1 MKFDTQFN
9 RLGVSGAKSVP
20 GSGMKDTYKMH
31 VDPDGKRELKK
42 SGEYNL
48 YADIQSYKDSVSID
62 YILTRFVN
70 GDETALSRVQGIYGD
85 FTQMPTTMAELQQR
99 VIDAEHLFNNL
110 PLDIREQY
118 NFSASEFFAQL
129 DSDKT
134 KAIFAPPE
142 QAKETVANQVVTE
155 SLKDTV
161 ANQVVN
167 KNVSQKEVT
176 NNA

>member
-1 MKFDTQFN
+1 MFDTQFD
-9 RLGVSGAKSVP
+9 RLGVSRETSNP

-31 VDPDGKRELKK
+31 VDENGKRELKK

-62 YILTRFVN
+62 YILTRFIN

-85 FTQMPTTMAELQQR
+85 FTQMPRTMAELQQR
-99 VIDAEHLFNNL
+99 VIDAENLFNNL

-142 QAKETVANQVVTE
+142 ESKETVVEQVVTDE
-155 SLKDTV
+155 LT
-161 ANQVVN
+161 
-167 KNVSQKEVT
+167 KEVVT
-176 NNA
+176 NA

>member
-1 MKFDTQFN
+1 MKFDTQFS
-9 RLGVSGAKSVP
+9 RLGVPGSKTVP

-31 VDPDGKRELKK
+31 VDDDGKRELRK

-85 FTQMPTTMAELQQR
+85 FTEMPTTMAELQQR
-99 VIDAEHLFNNL
+99 VIDAEHLFNSL
-110 PLDIREQY
+110 PLDIRAQY
-118 NFSASEFFAQL
+118 NHSASEFFAQL

-134 KAIFAPPE
+134 KAIFAPPDS
-142 QAKETVANQVVTE
+142 AKQDVVDTAVTDA
-155 SLKDTV
+155 LKD
-161 ANQVVN
+161 NVVD
-167 KNVSQKEVT
+167 KPVEKGGVD
-176 NNA
+176 NA

>member
-1 MKFDTQFN
+1 MFDTQFD
-9 RLGVSGAKSVP
+9 RLGVSGEKSKP

-31 VDPDGKRELKK
+31 VDENGKRELKK

-85 FTQMPTTMAELQQR
+85 FTQMPRTMAELQQR
-99 VIDAEHLFNNL
+99 VIDAEHLFDSL
-110 PLDIREQY
+110 PLEIRAQY
-118 NFSASEFFAQL
+118 NHSASEFFAQL

-134 KAIFAPPE
+134 KAIFAPPDD
-142 QAKETVANQVVTE
+142 AKETVANQVVTDVIKDKIE
-155 SLKDTV
+155 SE
-161 ANQVVN
+161 
-167 KNVSQKEVT
+167 VSVD
-176 NNA
+176 A

>member
-1 MKFDTQFN
+1 MKFDTQFS
-9 RLGVSGAKSVP
+9 RLGVSGEKSKP
-20 GSGMKDTYKMH
+20 GSGIKDIYKMH
-31 VDPDGKRELKK
+31 VDADGKRELKK

-62 YILTRFVN
+62 YILSRFIN

-85 FTQMPTTMAELQQR
+85 FTEMPRTMAELQQR
-99 VIDAEHLFNNL
+99 VIDAEHLFNSL

-134 KAIFAPPE
+134 KAIFAPPDEAEETILE
-142 QAKETVANQVVTE
+142 QTVE
-155 SLKDTV
+155 SDLL
-161 ANQVVN
+161 
-167 KNVSQKEVT
+167 KEVVE
-176 NNA
+176 NA

>member
-1 MKFDTQFN
+1 MFDTQFD
-9 RLGVSGAKSVP
+9 RLGVPGVKSTP
-20 GSGMKDTYKMH
+20 GFDMKDTYKMH
-31 VDPDGKRELKK
+31 VDDDGKRELKK

-62 YILTRFVN
+62 YILSRFVN

-110 PLDIREQY
+110 PLEIREQY

-134 KAIFAPPE
+134 KAIFAPPDT
-142 QAKETVANQVVTE
+142 AKQDVVDITVTDA
-155 SLKDTV
+155 LKEGVDKPV
-161 ANQVVN
+161 E
-167 KNVSQKEVT
+167 KEGVD
-176 NNA
+176 NA

>member
-1 MKFDTQFN
+1 MFDTQFS
-9 RLGVSGAKSVP
+9 RLGVSGDKTRP

-31 VDPDGKRELKK
+31 VDENGVRELKK

-70 GDETALSRVQGIYGD
+70 GDESALSRVQGIYGD

-129 DSDKT
+129 DSEKT

-142 QAKETVANQVVTE
+142 SAKQDVVDNVVTDA
-155 SLKDTV
+155 LKND
-161 ANQVVN
+161 VVD
-167 KNVSQKEVT
+167 KPVLKEGVD
-176 NNA
+176 NA

>member
-1 MKFDTQFN
+1 MFDTQFD
-9 RLGVSGAKSVP
+9 RLGVSGDKSQT

-31 VDPDGKRELKK
+31 VDENGKRELKK

-85 FTQMPTTMAELQQR
+85 FTQMPRTMAELQQR
-99 VIDAEHLFNNL
+99 VIDAEHLFDSL
-110 PLDIREQY
+110 PLEIRAQY
-118 NFSASEFFAQL
+118 NHSASEFFAQL

-142 QAKETVANQVVTE
+142 QAKETVAEQVVTDVIKNNPE
-155 SLKDTV
+155 SE
-161 ANQVVN
+161 
-167 KNVSQKEVT
+167 VSVD
-176 NNA
+176 A

>member
-9 RLGVSGAKSVP
+9 RLGVSGVKTVP

-31 VDPDGKRELKK
+31 VDADGKRELKK

-62 YILTRFVN
+62 YILTRFIN

-134 KAIFAPPE
+134 KAIFAPPDN
-142 QAKETVANQVVTE
+142 AKETIAADVVTE
-155 SLKDTV
+155 EL
-161 ANQVVN
+161 N
-167 KNVSQKEVT
+167 KEVVE
-176 NNA
+176 NA

>member
-1 MKFDTQFN
+1 MFDTQFD
-9 RLGVSGAKSVP
+9 RLGVSRETSEP

-31 VDPDGKRELKK
+31 VDENGKRELKK

-85 FTQMPTTMAELQQR
+85 FTQMPRTMAELQQR
-99 VIDAEHLFNNL
+99 VIDAEHLFDSL
-110 PLDIREQY
+110 PLEIRAQY
-118 NFSASEFFAQL
+118 NHSASEFFAQL

-134 KAIFAPPE
+134 KAIFAPPDD
-142 QAKETVANQVVTE
+142 A
-155 SLKDTV
+155 KDTV
-161 ANQVVN
+161 ANQVVTDVI
-167 KNVSQKEVT
+167 KDKVESEVSI
-176 NNA
+176 NA

>member
-1 MKFDTQFN
+1 MKFDTQFT
-9 RLGVSGAKSVP
+9 RLGVPGAKTVP

-31 VDPDGKRELKK
+31 VDEDGKRELKK

-142 QAKETVANQVVTE
+142 EAKETVAEQVVT
-155 SLKDTV
+155 DTLT
-161 ANQVVN
+161 
-167 KNVSQKEVT
+167 KEVVD
-176 NNA
+176 NA

>member
-9 RLGVSGAKSVP
+9 RLGVSGVKTTP

-31 VDPDGKRELKK
+31 VDADGKRELKK

-134 KAIFAPPE
+134 KAIFAPPDK
-142 QAKETVANQVVTE
+142 AKETIADQVVT
-155 SLKDTV
+155 DTLTQEV
-161 ANQVVN
+161 A
-167 KNVSQKEVT
+167 E
-176 NNA
+176 NA

>member
-9 RLGVSGAKSVP
+9 RLGVSGVKTLP

-31 VDPDGKRELKK
+31 VDENGVRELKK

-62 YILTRFVN
+62 YILTKFVN

-85 FTQMPTTMAELQQR
+85 FTQMPTTLAELQQR
-99 VIDAEHLFNNL
+99 VIDAENLFNSL
-110 PLDIREQY
+110 PLDIRAQY
-118 NFSASEFFAQL
+118 NHSASEFFAQL

-134 KAIFAPPE
+134 KAIFAPPDS
-142 QAKETVANQVVTE
+142 ANQDVIDTAVTDA
-155 SLKDTV
+155 LKD
-161 ANQVVN
+161 NVVD
-167 KNVSQKEVT
+167 KSGLKEGVD
-176 NNA
+176 NA

>member
-1 MKFDTQFN
+1 MKFYTQFA
-9 RLGVSGAKSVP
+9 RLGAPGVKSSP

-31 VDPDGKRELKK
+31 VDDDGKRELKK

-48 YADIQSYKDSVSID
+48 YAEIQSYKDSVSID

-85 FTQMPTTMAELQQR
+85 FTDMPKTLAELSQR
-99 VIDAEHLFNNL
+99 VIDAENLFNSL
-110 PLDIREQY
+110 PLDIRAQY
-118 NFSASEFFAQL
+118 NHSASEFFAQL

-142 QAKETVANQVVTE
+142 KAQETIVNQTVESEVV
-155 SLKDTV
+155 
-161 ANQVVN
+161 
-167 KNVSQKEVT
+167 KEVVD
-176 NNA
+176 NA

>member
-1 MKFDTQFN
+1 MKFDTQFT
-9 RLGVSGAKSVP
+9 RLGLPGAKTVP

-31 VDPDGKRELKK
+31 VDEDGKRELKK
-42 SGEYNL
+42 SGVYNL

-110 PLDIREQY
+110 PLEIREQY

-134 KAIFAPPE
+134 KAIFAPPDSA
-142 QAKETVANQVVTE
+142 QQDIV
-155 SLKDTV
+155 DTV
-161 ANQVVN
+161 VKDSIVN
-167 KNVSQKEVT
+167 EPSVQEEGVD
-176 NNA
+176 NA

>member
-1 MKFDTQFN
+1 MKFDTQFA
-9 RLGVSGAKSVP
+9 RLGVAGVKSIP

-31 VDPDGKRELKK
+31 VDADGKRELKK

-62 YILTRFVN
+62 YILSRFVN

-110 PLDIREQY
+110 PLEIREQY

-134 KAIFAPPE
+134 KAIFAPPDK
-142 QAKETVANQVVTE
+142 AKETVAEQVVTE
-155 SLKDTV
+155 TLT
-161 ANQVVN
+161 
-167 KNVSQKEVT
+167 KEVVE
-176 NNA
+176 NA

>member
-1 MKFDTQFN
+1 MFDTQFT
-9 RLGVSGAKSVP
+9 RLGVSGEKSKP

-31 VDPDGKRELKK
+31 VDENGKRELKK

-48 YADIQSYKDSVSID
+48 YADIQSYKDSCSID

-85 FTQMPTTMAELQQR
+85 FTQMPKTMAELQQR
-99 VIDAEHLFNNL
+99 VIDAEHLFDSL
-110 PLDIREQY
+110 PLDIRAQY
-118 NFSASEFFAQL
+118 NHSASEFFAQL

-142 QAKETVANQVVTE
+142 DAKETVADQVVVDELT
-155 SLKDTV
+155 
-161 ANQVVN
+161 
-167 KNVSQKEVT
+167 KEVVE
-176 NNA
+176 NA